1 MAVKPPLK
9 WAGSKVRVMPELL
22 KHLPAGKRLVE
33 PFAGSCAVMMNTDY
47 DSYLIADANHHLVN
61 AYIMMA
67 HHTDALLIKLEALFA
82 AGSVGSESQRGAFY
96 YCVRNHLNH
105 GAASSVELAA
115 CFLYLNRHAYNGIC
129 RYNLR
134 GEFNV
139 PYGKYKSPY
148 FPLAEIRAFAVKA
161 KRATFL
167 CTDFTETLELV
178 VPGDVVYCDPPYN
191 PERGKSSFTK
201 YHSTDFDAACQQRLA
216 AMLVSLAE
224 KGYPVIAS
232 NSDSDLTH
240 SHYGYGRFD
249 LHKITVARSVGA
261 ATGGCNNAPEI
272 IAVGMPTKGKATVAR
287 DMAPGMDWSAGV
299 EVAQ

>member
-67 HHTDALLIKLEALFA
+67 HHTDALLAELEALFA
-82 AGSVGSESQRGAFY
+82 EGSVGSEAQRGAFY
-96 YCVRNHLNH
+96 YGMRACLNH
-105 GAASSVELAA
+105 DNGLSALQKAAS
-115 CFLYLNRHAYNGIC
+115 FLFLNRHGYNGMC

-148 FPLAEIRAFAVKA
+148 FPLTEIRAFAVKA

-191 PERGKSSFTK
+191 PERGKASFTR

-216 AMLVSLAE
+216 AMLVNLAE

-232 NSDSDLTH
+232 NSDSDLTY

-261 ATGGCNNAPEI
+261 ATGGSCNAPEI
-272 IAVGMPTKGKATVAR
+272 IAVGMPAAKAE
-287 DMAPGMDWSAGV
+287 GV
-299 EVAQ
+299 VL